1 VACYAFHFDLTLFSM
16 SSTEV
21 CISPYTSMLLCE
33 KNGKCFVSLL
43 LQNGSIL
50 SVAYF
55 TWNFKEICPNKS
67 RILIEKCIEQH

>member
-1 VACYAFHFDLTLFSM
+1 M

-67 RILIEKCIEQH
+67 RILIENVLNNIKYVGYKLASDNTHE